1 MSEVPRA
8 RVDPDRTKGW
18 VRRLLP
24 LLRAHAGLL
33 TISLVASLLSQLL
46 LVAAPRVVMAA
57 IDSALV
63 RQAQPLDLFVA
74 ALLALAAVR
83 LAVDVVYR
91 QALYTTSARLE
102 YDLRALLQDHL
113 GRQSSAWYDSTQ
125 TGSLISRANSDVRAI
140 ERFLVFT
147 PAVVITF
154 VGFGFA
160 VVLMSMIHLPL
171 TAAAMGMLPLV
182 YLGGIR
188 MQRVMWPVAWLVQ
201 ARTADVATVVEENL
215 AGAHVVR
222 AMAAERPQID
232 KLDRSAERLRW
243 IATEE
248 VAIRARYQPLIDNV
262 PRLGSAVVLLYGGL
276 LTVNGEITLGAL
288 VAFTAYV
295 ALMQAPFR
303 LLGFIVMMG
312 QRASASAARVF
323 EVLDAEP
330 QIVDAPHAVPL
341 VHPRG
346 EVRFE
351 DVAFGYADGPDVLHD
366 LDLTLHP
373 GETVA
378 LVGRTGSGKSTVG
391 RLVPRF
397 YDVRAGR
404 VSIDGHDVRDLT
416 LQSLRTHVGV
426 LADEP
431 FLFSASVRDNISYG
445 RPDATDADVR
455 AAAATAYALE
465 FVEQLPDGFDTV
477 IGERGYTLSGGQRQR
492 IAIARTLLTNPRV
505 LVLDDAT
512 SALDVEVERQ
522 IHAALEQLLAG
533 RTTLVIAHRL
543 STIALADRVVL
554 LQDGR
559 IAADGPH
566 AELLRTVPAYAQ
578 VLAHE
583 VLEQPVQEQPA

>member
-63 RQAQPLDLFVA
+63 RQAQPLDLFVV

>member
-63 RQAQPLDLFVA
+63 RQTQPLDLFVA
-74 ALLALAAVR
+74 ALLALAVVR

-160 VVLMSMIHLPL
+160 VVLMAMIHLPL
-171 TAAAMGMLPLV
+171 TVAAMGMLPLV

-323 EVLDAEP
+323 EVLDAAPE
-330 QIVDAPHAVPL
+330 IVDAPHAVPL

-351 DVAFGYADGPDVLHD
+351 GVAFGYADGPNVLHD
-366 LDLTLHP
+366 LDLTLRP

-404 VSIDGHDVRDLT
+404 VAIDGHDVRDLT
-416 LQSLRTHVGV
+416 LQSLHTHVGV

-554 LQDGR
+554 LQHGR

-583 VLEQPVQEQPA
+583 VLEQPAQEQPA

>member
-74 ALLALAAVR
+74 ALLALAVVR
-83 LAVDVVYR
+83 MGVDVVYR

-160 VVLMSMIHLPL
+160 VVLMAMIHLPL

-330 QIVDAPHAVPL
+330 EIVDAPHAVPL

-351 DVAFGYADGPDVLHD
+351 GVAFGYADGPDVLHD
-366 LDLTLHP
+366 LDLTLRP

-404 VSIDGHDVRDLT
+404 VTIDGHDVRDLA

-445 RPDATDADVR
+445 RPDAIDAEVR

-578 VLAHE
+578 VLAHD
-583 VLEQPVQEQPA
+583 VLGQPAQEQPA

>member
-160 VVLMSMIHLPL
+160 VVLMAMIHLPL
-171 TAAAMGMLPLV
+171 TVAAMGMLPLV

-351 DVAFGYADGPDVLHD
+351 GVAFGYADGPDVLHD

>member
-160 VVLMSMIHLPL
+160 VVLMAMIHLPL
-171 TAAAMGMLPLV
+171 TVAAMGMLPLV

>member
-8 RVDPDRTKGW
+8 RIDPDRNKGW

-24 LLRAHAGLL
+24 LLRAHSALL
-33 TISLVASLLSQLL
+33 TTSLVAALLSQLL

-57 IDSALV
+57 IDTALV
-63 RQAQPLDLFVA
+63 RQARPLGIFVV
-74 ALLALAAVR
+74 ALLVLAVAR
-83 LAVDVVYR
+83 LAVDIVYR
-91 QALYTTSARLE
+91 ATLFKTSACLE

-113 GRQSSAWYDSTQ
+113 GRQSFSWYDGTQ

-154 VGFGFA
+154 VGFAFA
-160 VVLMSMIHLPL
+160 LVLMAQIHVGL
-171 TAAAMGMLPLV
+171 TLAAMGVLPLV

-188 MQRVMWPVAWLVQ
+188 MQRIMWPVSWLVQ

-262 PRLGSAVVLLYGGL
+262 PRMASAVVLIYGGL
-276 LTVNGEITLGAL
+276 LAVDGEITLGAL

-303 LLGFIVMMG
+303 LLGFIVMMA

-330 QIVDAPHAVPL
+330 EIVDAPHAVPL
-341 VHPRG
+341 RAPRG
-346 EVRFE
+346 EVVFD
-351 DVAFGYADGPDVLHD
+351 DVTFGYADGPDVLRGF
-366 LDLTLHP
+366 DLTLRP

-378 LVGRTGSGKSTVG
+378 LVGRTASGKSTVG

-397 YDVRAGR
+397 YEVRTGR
-404 VSIDGHDVRDLT
+404 MTVDGHDVRDLT
-416 LQSLRTHVGV
+416 LHSLRSHVGV

-431 FLFSASVRDNISYG
+431 FLFSASVRDNIAYG
-445 RPDATDADVR
+445 RPDATDAEVR
-455 AAAATAYALE
+455 SAAQTACALE
-465 FVEQLPDGFDTV
+465 FVEQLPQGFDTV

-492 IAIARTLLTNPRV
+492 IAIARTLLANPRV

-512 SALDVEVERQ
+512 SAVDVEVERQ
-522 IHAALEQLLAG
+522 IHQALEQTLAG

-543 STIALADRVVL
+543 STIALADRVAL

-559 IAADGPH
+559 VVATGSH

-578 VLAHE
+578 VLAHVE
-583 VLEQPVQEQPA
+583 QEQPA

>member
-1 MSEVPRA
+1 MSEAPRA
-8 RVDPDRTKGW
+8 RLHPDRSRGW
-18 VRRLLP
+18 IRRLLP

-33 TISLVASLLSQLL
+33 TVSLVAALLSQVL

-57 IDSALV
+57 IDTALV
-63 RQAQPLDLFVA
+63 RRAAELDGYVVA
-74 ALLALAAVR
+74 LVGLLLAR
-83 LAVDVVYR
+83 LVVDVVYR
-91 QALYTTSARLE
+91 VALFGTSARLE
-102 YDLRALLQDHL
+102 YDLRALMQEHL
-113 GRQSSAWYDSTQ
+113 GRQSFAWYDATQ
-125 TGSLISRANSDVRAI
+125 TGGLISRANSDVRAI

-160 VVLMSMIHLPL
+160 VVLMAQIHVGL
-171 TAAAMGMLPLV
+171 TVAAMGVLPLV
-182 YLGGIR
+182 YVGGVR

-201 ARTADVATVVEENL
+201 ARTADIATVVEENL

-222 AMAAERPQID
+222 AMAAEGPQID
-232 KLDRSAERLRW
+232 KLDRAAERLRW
-243 IATEE
+243 ISTEE
-248 VAIRARYQPLIDNV
+248 VGIRARYQPMIDNV
-262 PRLGSAVVLLYGGL
+262 PRLASAVVLLYGGL
-276 LTVNGEITLGAL
+276 LAVDGAITLGAL

-295 ALMQAPFR
+295 ALMQQPFR

-330 QIVDAPHAVPL
+330 AVADAPHARPL
-341 VHPRG
+341 VAARG
-346 EVRFE
+346 DVVLE
-351 DVAFGYADGPDVLHD
+351 DVCFGYGDGPDVLRGIS
-366 LDLTLHP
+366 LHLRP

-378 LVGRTGSGKSTVG
+378 LVGRSGSGKSTVG
-391 RLVPRF
+391 RLLPRF

-404 VSIDGHDVRDLT
+404 VLVDGQDVRDLT
-416 LQSLRTHVGV
+416 LTSLRSAVGV

-431 FLFSASVRDNISYG
+431 FLFSASVRDNLAYG
-445 RPDATDADVR
+445 RPDATDEEVR
-455 AAAATAYALE
+455 AAAETASALA
-465 FVEQLPDGFDTV
+465 FVEQLPQGFDTV

-492 IAIARTLLTNPRV
+492 IAIARTLLANPRV

-512 SALDVEVERQ
+512 SAVDVEVERQ
-522 IHAALEQLLAG
+522 IHDALERMLEG

-554 LQDGR
+554 LQGGR
-559 IAADGPH
+559 VVADGPH
-566 AELLRTVPAYAQ
+566 AELLRTVPAYAE

-583 VLEQPVQEQPA
+583 VAEAPA